1 MKVAVIRSGLAKA
14 LGRGAFGGYVAEVAA
29 GIKGAASIVREDLI
43 QRVAVAAQRGLEFFA
58 GAKRGHFAQ
67 VHDRGAVAIALRLL
81 EVMGGEKQRGAV
93 AGPQIDEMFPNRVAR
108 NRAQPDGWLLEE
120 TNERPMPRGLG

>member
-43 QRVAVAAQRGLEFFA
+43 QRVAAAAQRGLEFFA
-58 GAKRGHFAQ
+58 GAKRGHLAQ
-67 VHDRGAVAIALRLL
+67 VHDRDAIAITLRLL
-81 EVMGGEKQRGAV
+81 QVVRGEEQGRAV
-93 AGPQIDEMFPNRVAR
+93 VGPQIDEMLPNSVAR
-108 NRAQPDGWLLEE
+108 NRIEADRRLIEE
-120 TNERPMPRGLG
+120 QH